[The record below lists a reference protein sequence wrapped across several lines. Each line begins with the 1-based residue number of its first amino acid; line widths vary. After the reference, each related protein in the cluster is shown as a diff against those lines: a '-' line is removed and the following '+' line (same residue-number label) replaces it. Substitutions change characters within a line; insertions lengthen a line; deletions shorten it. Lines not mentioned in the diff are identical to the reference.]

1 MVYIR
6 FVCLSSVYDSHISIT
21 SQPRPEAPRIPLP
34 VPIATV
40 TGSRTLIPLS
50 GYDCLADLPSVHIEQ
65 TFELNDGKYKPKQ
78 LKSLLVV
85 RLPFAALTGVSS
97 ENRYVVRSPL
107 GDAIFAANE
116 SSTEKNRLL
125 WGAGRPFQMHLLD
138 KTHQEALVFRKKLAM
153 GSMCCQAKSL
163 EIWIPP
169 GNLLGK
175 VVQSPTFMQP
185 EFFIEDESTG
195 QLTFCVEGPVGLGF
209 CCFSLPKDCY
219 FKVGSSFNFR
229 NRIFNYSVFVPL
241 QIHSGGNMRASI
253 DHKWLASKSQ
263 YTTNIYFSDAKLTAK
278 ERALILGSAFLLVM
292 CS

>member
-1 MVYIR
+1 MLQNNAVRTLQYDSEIR
-6 FVCLSSVYDSHISIT
+6 VAQQPSLSEPRVYDSHISIT

-65 TFELNDGKYKPKQ
+65 TFELND
-78 LKSLLVV
+78 
-85 RLPFAALTGVSS
+85 ALTGVSS

-219 FKVGSSFNFR
+219 FK
-229 NRIFNYSVFVPL
+229 
-241 QIHSGGNMRASI
+241 IHSGGNMRASI

-278 ERALILGSAFLLVM
+278 ERALILGSAFLLEYLFFQTRF
-292 CS
+292 

>member
-1 MVYIR
+1 M
-6 FVCLSSVYDSHISIT
+6 
-21 SQPRPEAPRIPLP
+21 
-34 VPIATV
+34 PIATV

-65 TFELNDGKYKPKQ
+65 TFELND
-78 LKSLLVV
+78 
-85 RLPFAALTGVSS
+85 ALTGVSS

-219 FKVGSSFNFR
+219 FK
-229 NRIFNYSVFVPL
+229 
-241 QIHSGGNMRASI
+241 IHSGGNMRASI

-278 ERALILGSAFLLVM
+278 ERALILGSAFLLEYLFFQTRF
-292 CS
+292 